1 MPKESNLEV
10 RVGAFVLVAI
20 LCLVGFVFS
29 ISDFSVFKK
38 GESYSVMFRFAN
50 GLKKGAPVRVAG
62 VDAGH
67 VREIHVAYDRAARL
81 TDVNV
86 DVWMEKGH
94 SIPADSKFMIN
105 QLGLLGEKYLEIMPG
120 GSDVLLVPGTT
131 VRGEDPV
138 PMETITKTLGSLG
151 SKVET
156 TLNSIN
162 TGILTDANK
171 FALAAT
177 LANLSKMT
185 EGINTG
191 VLTEANKAAW
201 TAMLANVAAV
211 TDNVR
216 NGQGTVGKFLTDP
229 SVFKNMDELS
239 ADLKANPWK
248 LFYRPRGK

>member
-1 MPKESNLEV
+1 MPKELDLEV
-10 RVGAFVLVAI
+10 KVGAFVLAAI
-20 LCLVGFVFS
+20 ICLVGFIFS

-38 GESYSVMFRFAN
+38 GESYQVMFQFAN

-67 VREIHVAYDRAARL
+67 IRGIKVSYDAARHL

-86 DVWMEKGH
+86 DMWMEEGH

-120 GSDVLLVPGTT
+120 ASDALLAPGAA

-151 SKVET
+151 AQAEI

-162 TGILTDANK
+162 TGILSDANK
-171 FALAAT
+171 LALA
-177 LANLSKMT
+177 S
-185 EGINTG
+185 
-191 VLTEANKAAW
+191 
-201 TAMLANVAAV
+201 MLANGAAV
-211 TDNVR
+211 TTSIR
-216 NGQGTVGKFLTDP
+216 NGDGTVGKFLTDP
-229 SVFKNMDELS
+229 SVFKNLDELS
-239 ADLKANPWK
+239 ADLKAHPWK
-248 LFYRPRGK
+248 LFYRPKGK